1 MTTLKVDVEISFHQ
15 LIASIEAIV
24 SEKRKWTHTLTMTWS
39 LKKMAQ
45 SYPGLLF
52 TCEDRAGKMN
62 GESGKTNRRGVVV
75 EEGTFEK
82 IQNPSNPNSSK
93 PLASSTFYLLN
104 LQRENR
110 DGIFSNDTGCTVLL
124 IIKSKNKAK
133 AANGT
138 RYDCDAL

>member
-1 MTTLKVDVEISFHQ
+1 
-15 LIASIEAIV
+15 
-24 SEKRKWTHTLTMTWS
+24 
-39 LKKMAQ
+39 MAQ

-138 RYDCDAL
+138 RYDCGAL